1 MLEAGVLTDKEGS
14 QLGAATCEPKVS
26 GDTLEL
32 GIPEKGSRF
41 RFLLSAEI
49 LDPKE
54 LFKFSPLGDHL
65 ESGVSVETFEPAV

>member
-1 MLEAGVLTDKEGS
+1 MLDARVLTDKEGS
-14 QLGAATCEPKVS
+14 QLGAATCEPTVS

-49 LDPKE
+49 LDLME
-54 LFKFSPLGDHL
+54 SFKFSPLGDH
-65 ESGVSVETFEPAV
+65 

>member
-14 QLGAATCEPKVS
+14 LLEAATCEPKVS

-41 RFLLSAEI
+41 RFSL
-49 LDPKE
+49 
-54 LFKFSPLGDHL
+54 
-65 ESGVSVETFEPAV
+65 